1 MRVDSSEYCFVFI
14 AIISDRNKEMTSPFR
29 AMSLVKLGRHSVT
42 EYFLYLY
49 YIMFS
54 QNAQKFYIFLEKC
67 VKMTEKSQ
75 NFV

>member
-14 AIISDRNKEMTSPFR
+14 AIISDRNKEMTSLR

-67 VKMTEKSQ
+67 VKMTEKSR

>member
-54 QNAQKFYIFLEKC
+54 QNAQEFYFLEKC
-67 VKMTEKSQ
+67 VKLGKNSW

>member
-14 AIISDRNKEMTSPFR
+14 AVISDRNKEMTSLR

-54 QNAQKFYIFLEKC
+54 QNAQEVYFLEKC
-67 VKMTEKSQ
+67 VKWAKNSR